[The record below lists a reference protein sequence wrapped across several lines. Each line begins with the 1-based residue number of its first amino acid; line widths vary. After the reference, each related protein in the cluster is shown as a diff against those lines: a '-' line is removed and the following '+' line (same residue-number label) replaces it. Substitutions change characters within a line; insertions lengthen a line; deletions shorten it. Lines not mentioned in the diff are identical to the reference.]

1 MVSPTPIDQQQ
12 PSPTQ
17 QQPSAHQQF
26 LPTERGRVMIFIDG
40 NNLFF
45 TQQYMN
51 LDMDYLKLVEVLVGS
66 AKLVR
71 VMFYAGVDTQSSQSS
86 NWQYFMR
93 RKGFKMVTKPL
104 MTLPDG
110 SKKANCDVEMAVD
123 MVMMQDAFDTAIV
136 LSGDSDLTYA
146 VQRLSSEGK
155 QVEIVGSRQNT
166 SIALTDAADR
176 FVDLEGLRHQIAK
189 R

>member
-17 QQPSAHQQF
+17 QQPSAQQQF

-66 AKLVR
+66 AKLIR
-71 VMFYAGVDTQSSQSS
+71 VMFYAGVDTQSTQSS

-93 RKGFKMVTKPL
+93 RKGFKMFTKPL
-104 MTLPDG
+104 VTNPDG
-110 SKKANCDVEMAVD
+110 SKKANCDVELAVD
-123 MVMMQDAFDTAIV
+123 LVMMQYAFDTAII
-136 LSGDSDLTYA
+136 LSGDGDLTYA
-146 VQRLSSEGK
+146 VQRLSSAGK
-155 QVEIVGSRQNT
+155 QVEIAGSRQNT
-166 SIALTDAADR
+166 SITLTDAADR
-176 FVDLEGLRHQIAK
+176 FIDLESIRHQIAK